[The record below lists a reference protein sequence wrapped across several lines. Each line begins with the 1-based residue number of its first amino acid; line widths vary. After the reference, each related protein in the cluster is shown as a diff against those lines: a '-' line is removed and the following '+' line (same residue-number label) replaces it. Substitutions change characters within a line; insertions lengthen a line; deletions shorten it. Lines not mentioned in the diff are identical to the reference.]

1 MIKVTIKCFSQ
12 VKYAL
17 NQNELV
23 LELKNGFRSSDL
35 EKTIRIKAKGQLDN
49 ISLRIAINQQY
60 ITKNTELKNGDEVAF
75 IPPVQGG

>member
-17 NQNELV
+17 GQNELV
-23 LELKNGFRSSDL
+23 LELENGSTSSNL
-35 EKTIRIKAKGQLDN
+35 EKIIRSKANGQLDD
-49 ISLRIAINQQY
+49 ISLRIAINQHY
-60 ITKNTELKNGDEVAF
+60 ESEDTELKDGDEVAF